1 MDSIKAAREVFNFID
16 QTNESWIIKG
26 DFHHFFDTLNHKI
39 LIKNIKEVLN
49 VTVIPNDWK
58 KMLTSL
64 LKFKSISREKL
75 KSQLSMVGI
84 NSPFKR
90 NNQRAYIKKY

>member
-1 MDSIKAAREVFNFID
+1 YAFTQD
-16 QTNESWIIKG
+16 
-26 DFHHFFDTLNHKI
+26 I
-39 LIKNIKEVLN
+39 LRSQNIKEVLN

-90 NNQRAYIKKY
+90 NNQRAYIKNIRMLGELIKNNQLIFSNKNNVG